1 MAEGP
6 APQTPAQRRPGGR
19 SSRVR
24 AQVLDATVIV
34 VARHGVSGLRY
45 DEVAELAG
53 VNKASIYRR
62 WPRRDTLVSE
72 ALTRLADQ
80 EAPIGNTGDLRTDL
94 TDFLVAL
101 AASLSSPV
109 GRAIGNALHTSE
121 NSADLRRV
129 VQSFFDR
136 RTRTLDQRMSQA
148 VDSGELPRVDTHLL
162 VELLSGPVH
171 LHVTRGVE
179 DFTAADAERIVD
191 VILAGIRATQA
202 QPARPSTGRRH

>member
-1 MAEGP
+1 
-6 APQTPAQRRPGGR
+6 
-19 SSRVR
+19 
-24 AQVLDATVIV
+24 VLDATVTI

-80 EAPIGNTGDLRTDL
+80 EAPIGNTGDLRADL

-109 GRAIGNALHTSE
+109 GRAIGSALHTSE
-121 NSADLRRV
+121 SSADLRRV

-136 RTRTLDQRMSQA
+136 RTSTLDQRISQA

-171 LHVTRGVE
+171 LHVTRGVA

-202 QPARPSTGRRH
+202 QAARSDTGHQR

>member
-1 MAEGP
+1 
-6 APQTPAQRRPGGR
+6 
-19 SSRVR
+19 
-24 AQVLDATVIV
+24 VLDATVTI

-62 WPRRDTLVSE
+62 WPRRETLVSE

-109 GRAIGNALHTSE
+109 GRAIGSALHTSE
-121 NSADLRRV
+121 SSADLRWV

-136 RTRTLDQRMSQA
+136 RTSTLEGRMSQA
-148 VDSGELPRVDTHLL
+148 MDSGELPRVDTHLL

-191 VILAGIRATQA
+191 VILAGLRATQPH
-202 QPARPSTGRRH
+202 PARPNTEHQH

>member
-1 MAEGP
+1 MGEGP
-6 APQTPAQRRPGGR
+6 APQNPVQRRPGGR

-24 AQVLDATVIV
+24 AQVLDATVTI

-62 WPRRDTLVSE
+62 WPQRDTLVSE

-101 AASLSSPV
+101 AATLSSPV
-109 GRAIGNALHTSE
+109 GQAIAGALHTSE
-121 NSADLRRV
+121 SSAELRRV

-136 RTRTLDQRMSQA
+136 RTSTLDQRISQA

-171 LHVTRGVE
+171 LHVIRAVAG
-179 DFTAADAERIVD
+179 FTAAEAERIVD
-191 VILAGIRATQA
+191 VILAGIRAT
-202 QPARPSTGRRH
+202 PAGPVTGHQR